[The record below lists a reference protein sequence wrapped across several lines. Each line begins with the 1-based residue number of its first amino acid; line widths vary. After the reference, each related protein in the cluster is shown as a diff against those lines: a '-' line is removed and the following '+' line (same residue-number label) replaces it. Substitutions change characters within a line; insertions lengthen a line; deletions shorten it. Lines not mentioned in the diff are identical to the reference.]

1 MRSVV
6 GIDVDCVLNG
16 IVEGGRRAR
25 ERGKADEGNT
35 VNAFTRMFVTVSG
48 CVRCGLNWYLEPCQS
63 LIRRLKMKTERNNAL
78 SDRTNN

>member
-1 MRSVV
+1 MRFCIDSVRPVV

-25 ERGKADEGNT
+25 EGNT

-63 LIRRLKMKTERNNAL
+63 LIRRLKMKTERK
-78 SDRTNN
+78 

>member
-25 ERGKADEGNT
+25 EREKADEGNT
-35 VNAFTRMFVTVSG
+35 VNALTRMFVTVSG
-48 CVRCGLNWYLEPCQS
+48 CVRYGLN
-63 LIRRLKMKTERNNAL
+63 
-78 SDRTNN
+78 